1 MSEFEITE
9 YDYGDECYFGGEGRG
24 MITVGDWIAGGVKQD
39 AEAWAILQKEA
50 QIISKAL
57 TEAKERGEL

>member
-1 MSEFEITE
+1 MNEYEISE
-9 YDYGDECYFGGEGRG
+9 YDYGEECWLGGEGQG
-24 MITVGDWIAGGVKQD
+24 MITVGDWISGGCKPDAKQ
-39 AEAWAILQKEA
+39 WAILQKEA